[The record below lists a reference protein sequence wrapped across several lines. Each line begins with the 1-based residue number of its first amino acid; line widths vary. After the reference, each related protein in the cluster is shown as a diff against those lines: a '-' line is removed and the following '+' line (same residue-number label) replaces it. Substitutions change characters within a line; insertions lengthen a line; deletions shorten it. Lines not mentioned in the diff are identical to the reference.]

1 MLGDFLEISL
11 ATRDILESLE
21 FYRKLGFSEAPAG
34 SSWKHPYTVVT
45 DGRLYLGLHRRDAVS
60 PAMSFVLPEL
70 RKRMEDFEALGVEF
84 DVCNIELH
92 AFNELGFLD
101 KDGQRV
107 TLLEARTYSPV
118 HDAHL
123 PPTVCGYFLEYRL
136 SVRSLMSSARFWET
150 MGFILGEVMEA
161 PEPHVEASWG
171 GINLRLVQAARPRP
185 PTLVFSNPNL
195 DAAAAVLEMRGID
208 LQNDKEG
215 LRLTAPEGLNLLLQP
230 EEEP

>member
-1 MLGDFLEISL
+1 MLGDFLELSL
-11 ATRDILESLE
+11 TTVDILVSIE

-34 SSWKHPYTVVT
+34 SSWKHPYTVMT
-45 DGRLYLGLHRRDAVS
+45 DGRLYLGLHKREAVS

-92 AFNELGFLD
+92 HFNELGFLD
-101 KDGQRV
+101 TDGQRV

-123 PPTVCGYFLEYRL
+123 PPTVCGYFQRYRL
-136 SVRSLMSSARFWET
+136 CVRSLALSARFWEA
-150 MGFILGEVMEA
+150 MGFIMGDVVEK

-171 GINLRLVQAARPRP
+171 GINLEFRQSARPFA

-195 DAAAAVLEMRGID
+195 DAASAVLEMRGLTQQTD
-208 LQNDKEG
+208 MEG
-215 LRLTAPEGLNLLLQP
+215 LRLTTPEGLTLLLLP
-230 EEEP
+230 EEG